1 MFEYKA
7 WYEQNKERVSE
18 ARKRRYETD
27 PAYREKI
34 HDRNLKVRT
43 TKKRADLQVKREE
56 DKAKK
61 AEAETPWRE
70 VTIGGQVYLTIGALA
85 RVLGKSVKTLR
96 LWESQGI
103 LPKTGHRAPRGDRL
117 YTPEEVL
124 DLRERL
130 LAEGKIEDVVPA
142 ARAMGSVH
150 TVCVH
155 GVPIRLMLFRISVLA
170 DAAGRSVATFL
181 QLEDKGRLPK
191 TPLRSTGGQR
201 LYSREMIEAV
211 AKAVRLM
218 DAACGRDWDRFYRQI
233 VTDWERVGLLTAT
246 MGGCNARETRSSG
259 GADDAAPSGAGEEQ
273 GGSSGGAQV

>member
-1 MFEYKA
+1 MFDYKE
-7 WYEQNKERVSE
+7 WYGKNKERVAE
-18 ARKRRYETD
+18 ARRRRYETD

-70 VTIGGQVYLTIGALA
+70 VVVNGQTYLTIGALA

-96 LWESQGI
+96 LWETQGLI
-103 LPKTGHRAPRGDRL
+103 PKAQHRAARGDRL

-124 DLRERL
+124 DLREKL

-150 TVCVH
+150 GVLVR
-155 GVPIRLMLFRISVLA
+155 GVPVRLMLFRISVLA
-170 DAAGRSVATFL
+170 EAAGRSVATFL
-181 QLEDKGRLPK
+181 QLEDKGRFPK
-191 TPLRSTGGQR
+191 TPLRSVGGQR
-201 LYSREMIEAV
+201 LYTREMIEAV
-211 AKAVRLM
+211 AKAVRQM
-218 DAACGRDWDRFYRQI
+218 DASCGRDWAKFYRQI
-233 VTDWERVGLLTAT
+233 HAEWERVGLFEMQ
-246 MGGCNARETRSSG
+246 MGGGHAGKTSVSGREHDNSSER
-259 GADDAAPSGAGEEQ
+259 AGEEQ
-273 GGSSGGAQV
+273 GGRAGDS